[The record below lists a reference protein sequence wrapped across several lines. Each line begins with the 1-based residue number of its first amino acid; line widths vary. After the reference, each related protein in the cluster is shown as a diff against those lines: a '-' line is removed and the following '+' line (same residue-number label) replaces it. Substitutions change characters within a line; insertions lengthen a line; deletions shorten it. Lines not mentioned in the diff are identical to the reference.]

1 MISRHSYCFYLK
13 KYNYLNYYLLFTMSK
28 KTTNTKKK
36 QEEGGVLPKIE
47 LLFIFIF
54 FLVFITW
61 TMSKCGS
68 VQEEYAQDTAA
79 ETSSIEATKAAKP
92 KSDGAIK
99 TTEAAETA
107 ETPKVTTSKA
117 PVKIE
122 KRTVLYVLLDGLKLR
137 KGHHLDSSVVKTLK
151 LNDEVYFLGATTDFK
166 QKINLGDR
174 VAFEPWVKV
183 RAYTGHEGWVYGAG
197 VHYFKPKTVIDT
209 LGQ

>member
-1 MISRHSYCFYLK
+1 
-13 KYNYLNYYLLFTMSK
+13 MSK
-28 KTTNTKKK
+28 KKINTKNP
-36 QEEGGVLPKIE
+36 QAEGGVLPKIE

-61 TMSKCGS
+61 AMSKCGS
-68 VQEEYAQDTAA
+68 VQEEYAQ
-79 ETSSIEATKAAKP
+79 
-92 KSDGAIK
+92 
-99 TTEAAETA
+99 ETA
-107 ETPKVTTSKA
+107 EETAVAEAIKAPEPDTETKATEVPKEPVAVASKA

-122 KRTVLYVLLDGLKLR
+122 KKTVLYVLLDGLKLR
-137 KGHHLDSSVVKTLK
+137 TGYHLDSSVVKTLK
-151 LNDEVYFLGATTDFK
+151 LNDEVYFLGKTTDFK

-197 VHYFKPKTVIDT
+197 VHYFKPKAVVDT

>member
-1 MISRHSYCFYLK
+1 
-13 KYNYLNYYLLFTMSK
+13 MSK
-28 KTTNTKKK
+28 KTVAPQKK
-36 QEEGGVLPKIE
+36 QDDGGALPKIE

-68 VQEEYAQDTAA
+68 IQEEYAQETTSDTTS
-79 ETSSIEATKAAKP
+79 ETAKVPEKENEKTTPIAAK
-92 KSDGAIK
+92 KEKYLLTAVS
-99 TTEAAETA
+99 TT
-107 ETPKVTTSKA
+107 

-151 LNDEVYFLGATTDFK
+151 LNDEVYFLGETTDFK

-174 VAFEPWVKV
+174 MAFEPWVKV
-183 RAYTGHEGWVYGAG
+183 RVYTGHEGWVYGAG
-197 VHYFKPKTVIDT
+197 VHYFKPKAIVDT

>member
-1 MISRHSYCFYLK
+1 
-13 KYNYLNYYLLFTMSK
+13 MSK
-28 KTTNTKKK
+28 KRTTTKK
-36 QEEGGVLPKIE
+36 QQDEGGVLPKIE

-61 TMSKCGS
+61 AMSKCGS
-68 VQEEYAQDTAA
+68 VQEKYAQDTAE
-79 ETSSIEATKAAKP
+79 ETASTEAVKTPEPDTETKAMDVPKKP
-92 KSDGAIK
+92 I
-99 TTEAAETA
+99 AAA
-107 ETPKVTTSKA
+107 SKA

-151 LNDEVYFLGATTDFK
+151 LNDEVYFLGNTTDFK

-174 VAFEPWVKV
+174 IAFEPWVKV

-197 VHYFKPKTVIDT
+197 VHYFKPKAVVDT

>member
-1 MISRHSYCFYLK
+1 
-13 KYNYLNYYLLFTMSK
+13 MSK
-28 KTTNTKKK
+28 KATNSKKK
-36 QEEGGVLPKIE
+36 QDDGGVLPKIE

-61 TMSKCGS
+61 AMSKCGS
-68 VQEEYAQDTAA
+68 VQEEYAEEAKSNIPLTETAKVSEQEKKIVTKSVDTTKKIALL
-79 ETSSIEATKAAKP
+79 KAAK
-92 KSDGAIK
+92 S
-99 TTEAAETA
+99 
-107 ETPKVTTSKA
+107 

-137 KGHHLDSSVVKTLK
+137 KGHHLDSSIVKTLK
-151 LNDEVYFLGATTDFK
+151 LDDEVYYLNETTDFK

-174 VAFEPWVKV
+174 MAYEPWVKV

-197 VHYFKPKTVIDT
+197 VHYFKPKAVVDT

>member
-1 MISRHSYCFYLK
+1 
-13 KYNYLNYYLLFTMSK
+13 MSK
-28 KTTNTKKK
+28 KTTNSKKK
-36 QEEGGVLPKIE
+36 QVEGGVLPKIE

-61 TMSKCGS
+61 AMSKCGS
-68 VQEEYAQDTAA
+68 VQEEYAQESSNDSALV
-79 ETSSIEATKAAKP
+79 ETTKVSEKETEAKKELAAKP
-92 KSDGAIK
+92 VE
-99 TTEAAETA
+99 TTKA
-107 ETPKVTTSKA
+107 TSKA
-117 PVKIE
+117 IVKIE
-122 KRTVLYVLLDGLKLR
+122 KRTVLYVLLDGLKVR

-151 LNDEVYFLGATTDFK
+151 LNDEVYFLGETTDFK

-197 VHYFKPKTVIDT
+197 VHYFKPKVVVDT

>member
-1 MISRHSYCFYLK
+1 
-13 KYNYLNYYLLFTMSK
+13 MSK
-28 KTTNTKKK
+28 KPTTSKKK
-36 QEEGGVLPKIE
+36 QANEGVLPKIE

-68 VQEEYAQDTAA
+68 VQEEYAQEAKKNTPLTEVVKAPNKKE
-79 ETSSIEATKAAKP
+79 ETATKP
-92 KSDGAIK
+92 
-99 TTEAAETA
+99 AEVTK
-107 ETPKVTTSKA
+107 EEKVIA

-137 KGHHLDSSVVKTLK
+137 KGHHLDSSVVKALK
-151 LNDEVYFLGATTDFK
+151 LNDEVYYLNETTDFK
-166 QKINLGDR
+166 QKVNLGDR
-174 VAFEPWVKV
+174 MAYEPWVKV

-197 VHYFKPKTVIDT
+197 VHYFKPKVVVDT

>member
-1 MISRHSYCFYLK
+1 
-13 KYNYLNYYLLFTMSK
+13 MSK
-28 KTTNTKKK
+28 KRTNPKKK
-36 QEEGGVLPKIE
+36 QDEGGVLPKIE

-61 TMSKCGS
+61 AMSKCGS
-68 VQEEYAQDTAA
+68 VQKEYAQDTKQDTPST
-79 ETSSIEATKAAKP
+79 EPVKV
-92 KSDGAIK
+92 SDEEK
-99 TTEAAETA
+99 TTET
-107 ETPKVTTSKA
+107 TPKITKTEAPKTVTKA

-137 KGHHLDSSVVKTLK
+137 KGHHLDSSIVKTLK
-151 LNDEVYFLGATTDFK
+151 LNDEVYYLNETTDFK

-174 VAFEPWVKV
+174 VAYEPWVKV

-197 VHYFKPKTVIDT
+197 VHYFKPKAVVDT

>member
-1 MISRHSYCFYLK
+1 
-13 KYNYLNYYLLFTMSK
+13 MSK
-28 KTTNTKKK
+28 KRTNSKKK
-36 QEEGGVLPKIE
+36 QAEGGVLPKIE

-61 TMSKCGS
+61 AMSKCGS
-68 VQEEYAQDTAA
+68 VQEEYAQ
-79 ETSSIEATKAAKP
+79 AAKDNTP
-92 KSDGAIK
+92 STETDK
-99 TTEAAETA
+99 TTKKERTA
-107 ETPKVTTSKA
+107 KA

-137 KGHHLDSSVVKTLK
+137 KGHHLDSSIVKTLK

-174 VAFEPWVKV
+174 IAYEPWIKV

-197 VHYFKPKTVIDT
+197 VHYFKPKAVVDT
-209 LGQ
+209 LSQ

>member
-1 MISRHSYCFYLK
+1 
-13 KYNYLNYYLLFTMSK
+13 MSK
-28 KTTNTKKK
+28 KRANSKKK
-36 QEEGGVLPKIE
+36 QDDEGVLPKIE

-61 TMSKCGS
+61 AMSKCGS
-68 VQEEYAQDTAA
+68 VQEEYAQETKRDTPLTETTKTPEKEKEAVTKLVETTKEKAPIAA
-79 ETSSIEATKAAKP
+79 V
-92 KSDGAIK
+92 K
-99 TTEAAETA
+99 T
-107 ETPKVTTSKA
+107 

-137 KGHHLDSSVVKTLK
+137 KGHHLDSAIVKTLK
-151 LNDEVYFLGATTDFK
+151 LNDEVYYLNETTDFK

-174 VAFEPWVKV
+174 IAFDPWVKV

-197 VHYFKPKTVIDT
+197 VHYFKPKVIVDT